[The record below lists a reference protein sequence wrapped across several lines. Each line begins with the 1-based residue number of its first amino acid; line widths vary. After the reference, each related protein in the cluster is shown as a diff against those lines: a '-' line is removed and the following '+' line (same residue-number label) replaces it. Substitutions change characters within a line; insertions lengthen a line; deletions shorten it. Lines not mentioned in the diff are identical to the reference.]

1 MPTRWRVFGTAV
13 TGLLIASLWLRYTA
27 PPSPAAPAAVPAAP
41 SVAVR
46 PFLTLGPDTSAAPLG
61 PAIAAELVGA
71 MDQVEGLRV
80 ADPGSVRAAARGS
93 GDPRVIGS
101 RLGVAAVLEGS
112 IRIAGDRLRLST
124 HLVSVEQGFD
134 LWSETYDQPVAG
146 LLAVRDSIVRSV
158 VSTLRPQARV
168 RPAAVTSPDAYLAY
182 LRGREALAAAGPDDA
197 ESAVAA
203 FTEALRLD
211 SAYAPAWTGLAEAQ
225 VRALDAG
232 MRAPAEAAEAARVAV
247 ARALALDSLDP
258 RALAA
263 RGGVELLYDR
273 AWAPARADLRRAAEL
288 EPGRT
293 AILHRL
299 SHLFVAQG
307 RLDSSLTVS
316 RAAGAASPLDPA
328 LRVHLAW
335 HYAMAGNDSLA
346 RTSLARAGALE
357 GLPFDD
363 EHAALLFEA
372 TADSFPADSP
382 ASDRLAQAVAERPER
397 LDLLAELARLHA
409 LAGRADT
416 AHALLARMQ
425 GLADARYVSPYALA
439 LVHAALGETAPALGA
454 LERAFREGD
463 PALLQLPLDPRLA
476 ALRRDP
482 RVAGLVR
489 RMAPDYN
496 PPTSTPRTSTPGP

>member
-1 MPTRWRVFGTAV
+1 M
-13 TGLLIASLWLRYTA
+13 
-27 PPSPAAPAAVPAAP
+27 
-41 SVAVR
+41 
-46 PFLTLGPDTSAAPLG
+46 
-61 PAIAAELVGA
+61 
-71 MDQVEGLRV
+71 EGLRV

-288 EPGRT
+288 EPVEPPSCTG
-293 AILHRL
+293 
-299 SHLFVAQG
+299 S
-307 RLDSSLTVS
+307 
-316 RAAGAASPLDPA
+316 
-328 LRVHLAW
+328 
-335 HYAMAGNDSLA
+335 
-346 RTSLARAGALE
+346 
-357 GLPFDD
+357 
-363 EHAALLFEA
+363 
-372 TADSFPADSP
+372 
-382 ASDRLAQAVAERPER
+382 
-397 LDLLAELARLHA
+397 
-409 LAGRADT
+409 
-416 AHALLARMQ
+416 
-425 GLADARYVSPYALA
+425 
-439 LVHAALGETAPALGA
+439 
-454 LERAFREGD
+454 
-463 PALLQLPLDPRLA
+463 
-476 ALRRDP
+476 
-482 RVAGLVR
+482 
-489 RMAPDYN
+489 
-496 PPTSTPRTSTPGP
+496 PTSSSPRGGSTARSP